1 MRIKKLLCTLITISM
16 LSTNMNISAFA
27 SESPQPTKTEETQ
40 SALEETSDTET
51 PDNKNSNTET
61 PDNKNSNKDT
71 PDNKNSNT
79 DSSNIEESDTETSN
93 SETSETKA
101 SDTKESDTET
111 SDTKASDTK
120 ESDTETSNSETSNT
134 ESTNTETTNT
144 EETTNETTNETNI
157 SSEEFSSEENSN
169 EKISNE
175 KISNEETS
183 NKEASNEETSIEEFT
198 ESEETSSLQETETE
212 TELETADISIIN
224 DNLSI
229 EAANGLG
236 SLLMDELQIAAQEGQ
251 SEAQASYAISEIE
264 MSGKTAQ
271 VSLHISSP
279 CTVVV
284 SIYQENSNK
293 PLGFGS
299 STVEIGE
306 NKISVPI
313 EIDTMPEYF
322 IVKGHIVESNTL
334 RPLSKEYESGMY
346 TQEMQEFLKKTTADF
361 DSDKVLN
368 LDDDKNT
375 NFAVVSNNNYLI
387 KASEDKKNNIIV
399 NELINYDKDSNTY
412 TFANIDDTIKKLQT
426 GDIFTYQN
434 NTSQI
439 NTDTILAI
447 KIEGINLQTT
457 TDKGTIAYISASTE
471 ELKANDVFEYIKIEE
486 TVTNADASEID
497 ENSCP
502 QGVEYLGRDTA
513 VGYAL
518 TNEDNPFT
526 VTDTWKLTLNEFGDD
541 DDDDKIIS
549 GNFSGELTMSFN
561 FGAEITYY
569 YSGKIAY
576 VNIDIPISISIN
588 GECELSG
595 KLSIPLINTPAEI
608 RTRLVTIE
616 YIPKFTVEISLTGS
630 FNIECSSN
638 FGIRAGW
645 GADNIG
651 PYAKNPELEGEVK
664 IEADGYLGVDFN
676 PKLKVANGAVVD
688 AELNCGAHIGIQA
701 EYSIAS
707 SSEHN
712 CNNQCATGNIY
723 WEIPFNALFK
733 ILKIE
738 LTDTEGNDP
747 TNLESTLDINGSNI
761 FNNKHT
767 IGNFYF
773 CAMHEKK
780 LIWGECPYT
789 NKPVKITISVHDA
802 AGNPIEGA
810 TIATSEQSYTNKTNI
825 NGIVEIEVPSGNQN
839 LFASYFDKKTKL
851 PQIGSIN
858 YDVKNDERTKPV
870 ITLGSMKAALPKNQK
885 VKYFSSNTNNT
896 YIAITEDNSLYTWG
910 SNTDGLLGNASTTS
924 RNKPVKI
931 MDNIK
936 EAVMDKSS
944 NTAAAITLDGTL
956 YMWGSNNHGQ
966 LGLGLSNKEQERI
979 TIPTEIPLPEKIE
992 KIYIQNATVA
1002 AITINHNL
1010 YMWGYNNYGQ
1020 LGLGNNNSG
1029 APITADYNQPQ
1040 KVMEGIQDVKIN
1052 KKNTMV
1058 LTTNGKAYIWG
1069 DSYLLGDGSTKNRYA
1084 VEIENPI
1091 LENVKEIQLFD
1102 SNAGAITNDGDL
1114 YLWGSNSYGQIGNG
1128 STGSKSQKTKA
1139 NISNVK
1145 HILWMDDYCAA
1156 TTENGDLYTWG
1167 KNPTGVLGDGG
1178 SENKT
1183 IPYKVTELENAD
1195 VTNYNTTYYAYY
1207 VRASAYA
1214 LAVTKNNELWQ
1225 LGRGTKPTKII
1236 SNVRYSTLKYLTQS
1250 NSSEDDFYSS
1260 MSDGSVWYYRIYNG
1274 NSSYVTFIP
1283 FTDVSD
1289 TLQQNLYTLQP
1300 DEYINQTTNTDITPY
1315 ALSDYKSP
1323 KTFTDLIPGELYN
1336 FYAMKSRTAS
1346 APLDNYN
1353 MLSIAQGTADDNG
1366 ELTVN
1371 FTLRENYNTPDL
1383 FVVGQTRFD
1392 ITDLSKIEVTGV
1404 DDLTYNGKEQY
1415 INPIVTYNGKQ
1426 LNEGTDYYL
1435 SGDYKAT
1442 EIGSYTVIIVG
1453 TGIYNGAVAA
1463 DYRINP
1469 ILHTVTFDSDGG
1481 SEMES
1486 QLVED
1491 GQFAQ
1496 EPEPPIKDK
1505 YRFTGWYLNGRLY
1518 NFASTKITQDITL
1531 TAHWEAMI
1539 PLPAPTAD
1547 LPSDSKIENGTKI
1560 ILRCQTADATIYY
1573 TLDETDPTKESTI
1586 YQEPIIITKESDG
1599 AITLKAFASKEG
1611 WLDSDIVSFTYHVSV
1626 PITGYVVTFDSD
1638 GGTLIESQFIKI
1650 GEKAIEPDTP
1660 LKEGFRF
1667 TGWYLDNNP
1676 YDFANEVTKN
1686 ITLKA
1691 HWEELKVLDAPS
1703 ANIPSGR
1710 TVAKGTNIFLTCAE
1724 PDAVIYYTTDESEPT
1739 KQSEIYQKPI
1749 TITNHTTIKAFAAKE
1764 GFRDSDIVVFSYN
1777 VSAGGSEDND
1787 NNDYETVPPDDIPDG
1802 NIPEGLW
1809 ITGIQQSYPYNGK
1822 AIKPQARVYNG
1833 SKRLQE
1839 GRDYTIRYK
1848 NNIKASDTASIIVK
1862 GKGNYSGTETKTFR
1876 IAPIDFSDSR
1886 IIAEDI
1892 TLGYNKKV
1900 QKPVPI
1906 LTFNGKKLA
1915 KNKDFTITYSS
1926 LEKGISGAN
1935 QQIGVYE
1942 IELKA
1947 KPNGNFTGSKT
1958 IQFTITDKTLISKAK
1973 VSKIADQT
1981 YNNGTEC
1988 RPSLQ
1993 VTIKGK
1999 AGALVEGQD
2008 FTVTYQ
2014 NNTAI
2019 GTATA
2024 ILTGI
2029 GDYAGTKKVTFK
2041 ITGRSIA
2048 KASVSGIENKTF
2060 NGSEQTQNISV
2071 TLNGTTLIQGS
2082 SYQVQYTNNRKA
2094 GKATITIT
2102 GINDCS
2108 GTIKKTFQIL
2118 PFDLAADAQNTAENR
2133 KITGLE
2139 NPLTVK
2145 YVKGGAKPIP
2155 ALIYQGNVLKPGTD
2169 FTINYKNNK
2178 KPAANNSVKAPTFTI
2193 KGKGNFKG
2201 TVTQTF
2207 TIEAKALN
2215 DLASPVTISVPDI
2228 GFVDKAGK
2236 YISKPV
2242 LTDTDGTKLISGKD
2256 YNNIVYTLRNGENQT
2271 ILTKQDKPAV
2281 GTVIYVKVSGTGAYA
2296 GGELETS
2303 YQIMP
2308 MDFSKAKITIKP
2320 QEYTGNAVTL
2330 DKESFQSVKVGNT
2343 DITSQFGISYEIIAG
2358 SYRNNVKKGTASV
2371 SVRGI
2376 GNYGGTKTIKF
2387 KIISKKFGGF
2397 LWFWK

>member
-40 SALEETSDTET
+40 SALDETSDTET

-61 PDNKNSNKDT
+61 PDSQNSNIET

-93 SETSETKA
+93 S
-101 SDTKESDTET
+101 ET

-144 EETTNETTNETNI
+144 EETTNESTTETDI
-157 SSEEFSSEENSN
+157 SSEENSN
-169 EKISNE
+169 EENS
-175 KISNEETS
+175 SEEL
-183 NKEASNEETSIEEFT
+183 T

-224 DNLSI
+224 DNLSV

-251 SEAQASYAISEIE
+251 NEAQANYAISEIE

-284 SIYQENSNK
+284 SIYEENSNK

-299 STVEIGE
+299 ATAEIGE

-346 TQEMQEFLKKTTADF
+346 TQEMQEFLKKTTDDF

-368 LDDDKNT
+368 LDDDKKT
-375 NFAVVSNNNYLI
+375 NFIVVNNNNALITASKDNNNTIINQFAGYDETANTYTFHNINEQIENLKKDDIFVFRDNNNANIIFTIKVESIETQETTNNGTVAVI
-387 KASEDKKNNIIV
+387 KASEDELNI
-399 NELINYDKDSNTY
+399 E
-412 TFANIDDTIKKLQT
+412 
-426 GDIFTYQN
+426 
-434 NTSQI
+434 
-439 NTDTILAI
+439 
-447 KIEGINLQTT
+447 
-457 TDKGTIAYISASTE
+457 
-471 ELKANDVFEYIKIEE
+471 DVFSYIKIEE
-486 TVTNADASEID
+486 TVGNATASEVD
-497 ENSCP
+497 PDSCP
-502 QGVEYLGRDTA
+502 AGVTYLGRDTTT
-513 VGYAL
+513 GYAA
-518 TNEDNPFT
+518 EGD
-526 VTDTWKLTLNEFGDD
+526 LTLSYAPDEFALDFDEINKDGNWGPIKFEGNIEAGLSLEAEVKYYFEFLGPWYVDINFTGGITVEGTISAELKDPIEIPLCAALEIKNDILTIKYVPTFVINISFEGSWKSEAKTTIGVRLGNLPETGFYFQPELNLNELNAE
-541 DDDDKIIS
+541 IS
-549 GNFSGELTMSFN
+549 GYIG
-561 FGAEITYY
+561 
-569 YSGKIAY
+569 
-576 VNIDIPISISIN
+576 ID
-588 GECELSG
+588 
-595 KLSIPLINTPAEI
+595 
-608 RTRLVTIE
+608 
-616 YIPKFTVEISLTGS
+616 F
-630 FNIECSSN
+630 
-638 FGIRAGW
+638 
-645 GADNIG
+645 
-651 PYAKNPELEGEVK
+651 NPELK
-664 IEADGYLGVDFN
+664 IINILEASLTI
-676 PKLKVANGAVVD
+676 
-688 AELNCGAHIGIQA
+688 GAHLGA
-701 EYSIAS
+701 KAS
-707 SSEHN
+707 VSNADPDHECGLLCIS
-712 CNNQCATGNIY
+712 GGFFF
-723 WEIPFNALFK
+723 EIPFGGEFK
-733 ILKIE
+733 ILKLREYDIHDLINFEDNQTIFSFGEFYYSIKHNE
-738 LTDTEGNDP
+738 LG
-747 TNLESTLDINGSNI
+747 
-761 FNNKHT
+761 
-767 IGNFYF
+767 
-773 CAMHEKK
+773 
-780 LIWGECPYT
+780 WGECPYRG
-789 NKPVKITISVHDA
+789 NIEITIFVQDA
-802 AGNPIEGA
+802 EKNPIQNAVVTTNNA
-810 TIATSEQSYTNKTNI
+810 TESVKTDVNGCAKIKAARGEQCFFATYTK
-825 NGIVEIEVPSGNQN
+825 SGTITQ
-839 LFASYFDKKTKL
+839 T
-851 PQIGSIN
+851 GSISYN
-858 YDVKNDERTKPV
+858 VGEDEMKPV
-870 ITLGSMKAALPKNQK
+870 ITLGSMKANLPKSQK
-885 VKYFSSNTNNT
+885 VAELKSSSYDTT
-896 YIAITEDNSLYTWG
+896 SYALFWMARMEDGSLYTWG
-910 SNTDGLLGNASTTS
+910 HNSGIIGNGSTTDKQ
-924 RNKPVKI
+924 NPVKVLEQ
-931 MDNIK
+931 IK
-936 EAVMDKSS
+936 EIAVEQSS
-944 NTAAAITLDGTL
+944 SYKCAAAISYNGEL
-956 YMWGSNNHGQ
+956 YMWGSN
-966 LGLGLSNKEQERI
+966 
-979 TIPTEIPLPEKIE
+979 
-992 KIYIQNATVA
+992 Y
-1002 AITINHNL
+1002 
-1010 YMWGYNNYGQ
+1010 YGQ
-1020 LGLGNNNSG
+1020 LGLGKTKDELPNITIPTIVPLPGKVQKIRIAYNTIATITENNELYMWGSDGSGRLGTDDGINNNG
-1029 APITADYNQPQ
+1029 NPTNINLNAPKKIMDEVAD
-1040 KVMEGIQDVKIN
+1040 IKISYR
-1052 KKNTMV
+1052 NTIV
-1058 LTTNGKAYIWG
+1058 LTTDGKVYIWG
-1069 DSYLLGDGSTKNRYA
+1069 SSYHDMLGDGTNKERCTPDL
-1084 VEIENPI
+1084 ENPI
-1091 LENVKEIQLFD
+1091 ETNAKHIAL
-1102 SNAGAITNDGDL
+1102 SNDNAAVITNDGSL
-1114 YLWGSNSYGQIGNG
+1114 YMWGVNDSGQLGIG
-1128 STGSKSQKTKA
+1128 SIQSSHTKDKVI
-1139 NISNVK
+1139 NISDVDK
-1145 HILWMDDYCAA
+1145 ISLFSSFTAA
-1156 TTENGDLYTWG
+1156 ITKSGELYMWG
-1167 KNPTGVLGDGG
+1167 NNRSGQLGDGTNQ
-1178 SENKT
+1178 NKT
-1183 IPYKVTELENAD
+1183 IPYKITAIQNITDIFISGYVS
-1195 VTNYNTTYYAYY
+1195 YAP
-1207 VRASAYA
+1207 VAI
-1214 LAVTKNNELWQ
+1214 TKEHEIWWW
-1225 LGRGTKPTKII
+1225 GTF
-1236 SNVRYSTLKYLTQS
+1236 S
-1250 NSSEDDFYSS
+1250 
-1260 MSDGSVWYYRIYNG
+1260 SDGSHIQTPKKIQENVQYAAVHNYTSYISITDGSLWR
-1274 NSSYVTFIP
+1274 NSLSSNRNELTFTP
-1283 FTDVSD
+1283 VTDVSD

-1300 DEYINQTTNTDITPY
+1300 DEYINQTTNADVTPY

-1353 MLSIAQGTADDNG
+1353 MLSIAQGTADENG

-1392 ITDLSKIEVTGV
+1392 ITDLSKIEVTGI

-1518 NFASTKITQDITL
+1518 NFASTKVTQDITL
-1531 TAHWEAMI
+1531 TAHWEAME
-1539 PLPAPTAD
+1539 PLLAPTAD

-1560 ILRCQTADATIYY
+1560 TLRCQTSDATIYY
-1573 TLDETDPTKESTI
+1573 TLDGTDPTKESSI
-1586 YQEPIIITKESDG
+1586 YQEPIIITKDTDG

-1626 PITGYVVTFDSD
+1626 PITGYVITFDSD
-1638 GGTLIESQFIKI
+1638 GGTPVESQFITV
-1650 GEKAIEPDTP
+1650 GEKATEPDTP
-1660 LKEGFRF
+1660 FKEGFRF
-1667 TGWYLDNNP
+1667 IGWYLDDNL
-1676 YDFANEVTKN
+1676 YDFTSEVTKD

-1691 HWEELKVLDAPS
+1691 HWEEQAMLNAPT
-1703 ANIPSGR
+1703 ANIPSGK
-1710 TVAKGTNIFLTCAE
+1710 TVAKGTNIILTCTE
-1724 PDAVIYYTTDESEPT
+1724 PEALIYYTIDESEPT
-1739 KQSEIYQKPI
+1739 KQSEIYRKPI
-1749 TITNHTTIKAFAAKE
+1749 TITNHTTIKAFAAKD

-1777 VSAGGSEDND
+1777 VSAAGSDDND
-1787 NNDYETVPPDDIPDG
+1787 DYETVPPDDIPDG

-1809 ITGIQQSYPYNGK
+1809 ITGIQQSYPYTGT

-1833 SKRLQE
+1833 SRRLQE

-1862 GKGNYSGTETKTFR
+1862 GKGNYSGTETKAFR
-1876 IAPIDFSDSR
+1876 IAPIDLNDSR
-1886 IIAEDI
+1886 IIAEDL

-1900 QKPVPI
+1900 QKPVPV

-1915 KNKDFTITYSS
+1915 KNKDFTVIYSS
-1926 LEKGISGAN
+1926 IEKGISGAN

-1947 KPNGNFTGSKT
+1947 KPNSNFTGSRT

-1981 YNNGTEC
+1981 YNNGSEC

-1999 AGALVEGQD
+1999 AGALIEGQD

-2082 SYQVQYTNNRKA
+2082 SYQVQYTNNIKA

-2118 PFDLAADAQNTAENR
+2118 PFDLAADAQNATANR
-2133 KITGLE
+2133 KVTGLE

-2145 YVKGGAKPIP
+2145 YVKGGAKPVP
-2155 ALIYQGNVLKPGTD
+2155 TLIYQGTSLKLGTD
-2169 FTINYKNNK
+2169 FTISYKNNK
-2178 KPAANNSVKAPTFTI
+2178 KPASYSNAKAPSFTI

-2201 TVTQTF
+2201 AVTQTF
-2207 TIEAKALN
+2207 TIESKALN
-2215 DLASPVTISVPDI
+2215 DPESPVTISVPDI

-2242 LTDTDGTKLISGKD
+2242 LTDTDGTKLVSGKD
-2256 YNNIVYTLRNGENQT
+2256 YNNIVYTLRNSENQT

-2320 QEYTGNAVTL
+2320 QEYTGNAVAL
-2330 DKESFQSVKVGNT
+2330 NKEAFQSVKVGNT
-2343 DITSQFGISYEIIAG
+2343 DITSQYSTSYEIIAG

-2371 SVRGI
+2371 SIRGI

-2387 KIISKKFGGF
+2387 KITSKKFGGF

>member
-40 SALEETSDTET
+40 SALDETSDTET
-51 PDNKNSNTET
+51 ADNKNSNTET
-61 PDNKNSNKDT
+61 PDSQNSNIET

-93 SETSETKA
+93 S
-101 SDTKESDTET
+101 ET

-144 EETTNETTNETNI
+144 EETTNESTTETDI
-157 SSEEFSSEENSN
+157 SSEENS
-169 EKISNE
+169 S
-175 KISNEETS
+175 EEL
-183 NKEASNEETSIEEFT
+183 T

-224 DNLSI
+224 DNLSV

-251 SEAQASYAISEIE
+251 NEAQAGYAITEIE

-284 SIYQENSNK
+284 SIYEENSNK

-334 RPLSKEYESGMY
+334 RPLSKEYESSMY

-368 LDDDKNT
+368 LDDDEKT
-375 NFAVVSNNNYLI
+375 NFIVVNDNNLLISASKDNNNT
-387 KASEDKKNNIIV
+387 IINQFV
-399 NELINYDKDSNTY
+399 GYDDTANTY
-412 TFANIDDTIKKLQT
+412 TFQNIDEQIKNLKKD
-426 GDIFTYQN
+426 DIFIYSDRN
-434 NTSQI
+434 NGNIIFT
-439 NTDTILAI
+439 I
-447 KIEGINLQTT
+447 KIESIQTQEI
-457 TDKGTIAYISASTE
+457 TDKGTVAVIKASGD
-471 ELKANDVFEYIKIEE
+471 ELNVEDVFSYIKIEE
-486 TVTNADASEID
+486 TVGNATASKVD
-497 ENSCP
+497 PNSCP
-502 QGVEYLGRDTA
+502 AGVTYLGRDTA
-513 VGYAL
+513 TGYA
-518 TNEDNPFT
+518 TEGD
-526 VTDTWKLTLNEFGDD
+526 LTLSYAPDEFALDFDEINKDGNWGPIKFEGNIEAGLSLEAEVKYYFEFLGPWYVDINFTGGITVEGTISAELKDPIEIPLCAALEIKNDILTIKYVPTFVINISFEGSWKSESKTTIGVRLGNLPETGFYFQPELNLNELNAE
-541 DDDDKIIS
+541 IS
-549 GNFSGELTMSFN
+549 GYIG
-561 FGAEITYY
+561 
-569 YSGKIAY
+569 
-576 VNIDIPISISIN
+576 ID
-588 GECELSG
+588 
-595 KLSIPLINTPAEI
+595 
-608 RTRLVTIE
+608 
-616 YIPKFTVEISLTGS
+616 F
-630 FNIECSSN
+630 
-638 FGIRAGW
+638 
-645 GADNIG
+645 
-651 PYAKNPELEGEVK
+651 NPELK
-664 IEADGYLGVDFN
+664 IINILEASLTI
-676 PKLKVANGAVVD
+676 
-688 AELNCGAHIGIQA
+688 GAHLGA
-701 EYSIAS
+701 KAS
-707 SSEHN
+707 VSNADPDHECGLLCIS
-712 CNNQCATGNIY
+712 GGFFF
-723 WEIPFNALFK
+723 EIPFGGEFK
-733 ILKIE
+733 ILKLREYDIHDLINFEDTQTKFSFGEFYYSIKHKE
-738 LTDTEGNDP
+738 LG
-747 TNLESTLDINGSNI
+747 
-761 FNNKHT
+761 
-767 IGNFYF
+767 
-773 CAMHEKK
+773 
-780 LIWGECPYT
+780 WGECPYRGNT
-789 NKPVKITISVHDA
+789 EITIFVQDA
-802 AGNPIEGA
+802 EKNPIQNAVVTTNNA
-810 TIATSEQSYTNKTNI
+810 TESVKTDVNGCAKIKAARGEQCFFATYTK
-825 NGIVEIEVPSGNQN
+825 SG
-839 LFASYFDKKTKL
+839 T
-851 PQIGSIN
+851 ITRTGSISYN
-858 YDVKNDERTKPV
+858 VGEDEMKPV
-870 ITLGSMKAALPKNQK
+870 ITLGSMNAKLPKSQK
-885 VKYFSSNTNNT
+885 VAKLQHSSYNSV
-896 YIAITEDNSLYTWG
+896 YDEYWMAIMEDGSLYTWG
-910 SNTDGLLGNASTTS
+910 SNNNGIIGNGSTTS
-924 RNKPVKI
+924 RSNPVKVLE
-931 MDNIK
+931 NVK
-936 EAVMDKSS
+936 EIAVESQSS
-944 NTAAAITLDGTL
+944 NKCVAAISYDGEL
-956 YMWGSNNHGQ
+956 YMWGSNKHGQ
-966 LGLGLSNKEQERI
+966 LGLGQTAKELPNVTVP
-979 TIPTEIPLPEKIE
+979 TIVPIHDKIKKVSIAGE
-992 KIYIQNATVA
+992 TVA
-1002 AITINHNL
+1002 AITENNEL
-1010 YMWGYNNYGQ
+1010 YMWGSDNNGRLGTDDGVNDYKNPINNDLNTPTKIMDGVSDVKISQYNTMVLSISGAVYIWGEWRSDMLGDGSDQYRSAPDLTNPIADNAKYIALSNINAAVITEDGSLYMWGKNNYGQ
-1020 LGLGNNNSG
+1020 LGINSIQNSHKKIQTTNISDVNRVILLVDNCV
-1029 APITADYNQPQ
+1029 AAITA
-1040 KVMEGIQDVKIN
+1040 
-1052 KKNTMV
+1052 
-1058 LTTNGKAYIWG
+1058 NGSLYMWG
-1069 DSYLLGDGSTKNRYA
+1069 K
-1084 VEIENPI
+1084 
-1091 LENVKEIQLFD
+1091 
-1102 SNAGAITNDGDL
+1102 
-1114 YLWGSNSYGQIGNG
+1114 NSYGQLG
-1128 STGSKSQKTKA
+1128 
-1139 NISNVK
+1139 
-1145 HILWMDDYCAA
+1145 DE
-1156 TTENGDLYTWG
+1156 TTEN
-1167 KNPTGVLGDGG
+1167 
-1178 SENKT
+1178 KT
-1183 IPYKVTELENAD
+1183 SPYKVSQLQN
-1195 VTNYNTTYYAYY
+1195 VTGISNHSNYNVTTAITQNHEIWQWGI
-1207 VRASAYA
+1207 R
-1214 LAVTKNNELWQ
+1214 TKNMKVE
-1225 LGRGTKPTKII
+1225 KILA
-1236 SNVRYSTLKYLTQS
+1236 NTQS
-1250 NSSEDDFYSS
+1250 FMHIYDYYYIA
-1260 MSDGSVWYYRIYNG
+1260 MTDGSLWY
-1274 NSSYVTFIP
+1274 SYLPNERSLTFTP

-1300 DEYINQTTNTDITPY
+1300 DEYINQTTNADVTPY

-1383 FVVGQTRFD
+1383 FVVGQTRYD

-1481 SEMES
+1481 SEIES

-1518 NFASTKITQDITL
+1518 NFTSTKVTQDITL

-1560 ILRCQTADATIYY
+1560 TLHCQTADATIYY
-1573 TLDETDPTKESTI
+1573 TLDGTDPTKESTI

-1626 PITGYVVTFDSD
+1626 PITGYVITFDSD
-1638 GGTLIESQFIKI
+1638 GGTPVESQFITI
-1650 GEKAIEPDTP
+1650 GEKATEPDIP
-1660 LKEGFRF
+1660 FKEGFRF
-1667 TGWYLDNNP
+1667 IGWYLDDNL
-1676 YDFANEVTKN
+1676 YDFTSEVTKDM
-1686 ITLKA
+1686 TLKA
-1691 HWEELKVLDAPS
+1691 HWEEQAMLNAPT
-1703 ANIPSGR
+1703 ANIPSGK
-1710 TVAKGTNIFLTCAE
+1710 TVAKGTNIILTCTE
-1724 PDAVIYYTTDESEPT
+1724 PEAIIYYTTDESEPT

-1749 TITNHTTIKAFAAKE
+1749 TITDHTTIKAFAAKE
-1764 GFRDSDIVVFSYN
+1764 GFRNSDIVVFSYN

-1809 ITGIQQSYPYNGK
+1809 ITGIQQSYPYTGT

-1833 SKRLQE
+1833 SRRLQE

-1862 GKGNYSGTETKTFR
+1862 GKGNYSGTETKAFR
-1876 IAPIDFSDSR
+1876 IAPIDLNDSR
-1886 IIAEDI
+1886 IIAEDL

-1942 IELKA
+1942 MELKA

-1981 YNNGTEC
+1981 YNNGIEC

-1999 AGALVEGQD
+1999 AGALIEGQD

-2024 ILTGI
+2024 ILTGN

-2082 SYQVQYTNNRKA
+2082 SYQVQYTNNIKA

-2118 PFDLAADAQNTAENR
+2118 PFDLAADAQNATANR
-2133 KITGLE
+2133 KVTGLE

-2145 YVKGGAKPIP
+2145 YVKGGAKPVP
-2155 ALIYQGNVLKPGTD
+2155 TLIYQGTSLKLGTD
-2169 FTINYKNNK
+2169 FTISYKNNK
-2178 KPAANNSVKAPTFTI
+2178 KPASYSNAKAPSFTI

-2201 TVTQTF
+2201 AVTQTF
-2207 TIEAKALN
+2207 TIESKALN
-2215 DLASPVTISVPDI
+2215 DPESPVTISVPDI

-2242 LTDTDGTKLISGKD
+2242 LTDTDGTKLVSGKD
-2256 YNNIVYTLRNGENQT
+2256 YNNIVYTLRNSENQT

-2320 QEYTGNAVTL
+2320 QEYTGNAVAL
-2330 DKESFQSVKVGNT
+2330 NKEAFQSVKVGNT
-2343 DITSQFGISYEIIAG
+2343 DITSQYSTSYEIIAG

-2371 SVRGI
+2371 SIRGI

-2387 KIISKKFGGF
+2387 KITSKKFGGF

>member
-40 SALEETSDTET
+40 SALDETSDTET
-51 PDNKNSNTET
+51 ADNKNSNTET
-61 PDNKNSNKDT
+61 PDSQNSNIET

-93 SETSETKA
+93 S
-101 SDTKESDTET
+101 ET

-144 EETTNETTNETNI
+144 EETTNESTTETDI
-157 SSEEFSSEENSN
+157 SSEENS
-169 EKISNE
+169 S
-175 KISNEETS
+175 EEL
-183 NKEASNEETSIEEFT
+183 T

-224 DNLSI
+224 DNLSV

-251 SEAQASYAISEIE
+251 NEAQAGYAITEIE

-284 SIYQENSNK
+284 SIYEENSNK

-322 IVKGHIVESNTL
+322 IVKGYIVESNTL
-334 RPLSKEYESGMY
+334 RPLSKEYESSMY

-368 LDDDKNT
+368 LDDNEKT
-375 NFAVVSNNNYLI
+375 NFIVVNDNNILISASKDNNNT
-387 KASEDKKNNIIV
+387 IINQFV
-399 NELINYDKDSNTY
+399 GYDDTANTY
-412 TFANIDDTIKKLQT
+412 TFQNIDEQIKNLKKD
-426 GDIFTYQN
+426 DIFIYSDRN
-434 NTSQI
+434 NGNIIFT
-439 NTDTILAI
+439 I
-447 KIEGINLQTT
+447 KIESIQTQET
-457 TDKGTIAYISASTE
+457 TDKGTVAVIKASGD
-471 ELKANDVFEYIKIEE
+471 ELNVEDVFSYIKIEE
-486 TVTNADASEID
+486 TVGNATASKVD
-497 ENSCP
+497 PNSCP
-502 QGVEYLGRDTA
+502 AGVTYLGRDTA
-513 VGYAL
+513 TGYAA
-518 TNEDNPFT
+518 EGD
-526 VTDTWKLTLNEFGDD
+526 LTLSYAPDEFALDFDEINNDGNWGPIKFEGNIEAGLSLEAEVKYYFEFLGPWYVDINFTGGITVEGTISAELKDPIEIPLCAALEIKNDILTIKYVPTFVINISFEGSWKSEAKTTIGVRLGNLPETGFYFQPELNLNELNAE
-541 DDDDKIIS
+541 IS
-549 GNFSGELTMSFN
+549 GYIG
-561 FGAEITYY
+561 
-569 YSGKIAY
+569 
-576 VNIDIPISISIN
+576 ID
-588 GECELSG
+588 
-595 KLSIPLINTPAEI
+595 
-608 RTRLVTIE
+608 
-616 YIPKFTVEISLTGS
+616 F
-630 FNIECSSN
+630 
-638 FGIRAGW
+638 
-645 GADNIG
+645 
-651 PYAKNPELEGEVK
+651 NPELK
-664 IEADGYLGVDFN
+664 IINILEASLTI
-676 PKLKVANGAVVD
+676 
-688 AELNCGAHIGIQA
+688 GAHLGA
-701 EYSIAS
+701 EAS
-707 SSEHN
+707 VSNADPDHECGLLCIS
-712 CNNQCATGNIY
+712 GGFFF
-723 WEIPFNALFK
+723 EIPFGGEFK
-733 ILKIE
+733 ILKLRE
-738 LTDTEGNDP
+738 Y
-747 TNLESTLDINGSNI
+747 DIHDLINFEDNQTI
-761 FNNKHT
+761 FSFGEFYYSIKHT
-767 IGNFYF
+767 ELG
-773 CAMHEKK
+773 
-780 LIWGECPYT
+780 WGECPYRG
-789 NKPVKITISVHDA
+789 NIEITIFVQDA
-802 AGNPIEGA
+802 EKNPIQNAVVTTNNA
-810 TIATSEQSYTNKTNI
+810 TKSVKTDVNGCAKIKAARGEQCFFATYTK
-825 NGIVEIEVPSGNQN
+825 SG
-839 LFASYFDKKTKL
+839 T
-851 PQIGSIN
+851 ITRTGSISYN
-858 YDVKNDERTKPV
+858 VGEDEMKPV
-870 ITLGSMKAALPKNQK
+870 ITLGSMNAKLPKSQK
-885 VKYFSSNTNNT
+885 VAKLQHSSYNSV
-896 YIAITEDNSLYTWG
+896 YDEYWMAIMDDGSLYTWG
-910 SNTDGLLGNASTTS
+910 SNNNGIIGNGSTTS
-924 RNKPVKI
+924 RSNPVKVLE
-931 MDNIK
+931 NVK
-936 EAVMDKSS
+936 EIAVESQSS
-944 NTAAAITLDGTL
+944 NKCVAAISYDGEL
-956 YMWGSNNHGQ
+956 YMWGSNKHGQ
-966 LGLGLSNKEQERI
+966 LGLGQTAKELPNVTVP
-979 TIPTEIPLPEKIE
+979 TIVPIHDKIKKVSIAGE
-992 KIYIQNATVA
+992 TVA
-1002 AITINHNL
+1002 AITENNEL
-1010 YMWGYNNYGQ
+1010 YMWGSDNNGRLGTDDGVNDYKNPINNDLNTPTKIMDGVSDVKISQYNTMVLSISGAVYIWGEWRSDMLGDGSDQYRSAPDLTNPIADNAKYIALSNINAAVITEDGSLYMWGKNNYGQ
-1020 LGLGNNNSG
+1020 LGINSIQNSHKKIQTTNISDVNRVILLVDNCV
-1029 APITADYNQPQ
+1029 AAITA
-1040 KVMEGIQDVKIN
+1040 
-1052 KKNTMV
+1052 
-1058 LTTNGKAYIWG
+1058 NGSLYMWG
-1069 DSYLLGDGSTKNRYA
+1069 K
-1084 VEIENPI
+1084 
-1091 LENVKEIQLFD
+1091 
-1102 SNAGAITNDGDL
+1102 
-1114 YLWGSNSYGQIGNG
+1114 NSYGQLG
-1128 STGSKSQKTKA
+1128 
-1139 NISNVK
+1139 
-1145 HILWMDDYCAA
+1145 DE
-1156 TTENGDLYTWG
+1156 TTEN
-1167 KNPTGVLGDGG
+1167 
-1178 SENKT
+1178 KT
-1183 IPYKVTELENAD
+1183 SPYKVSQLQN
-1195 VTNYNTTYYAYY
+1195 VTGISNHSNYNVTTAITQNHEIWQWGI
-1207 VRASAYA
+1207 R
-1214 LAVTKNNELWQ
+1214 TKNMKVE
-1225 LGRGTKPTKII
+1225 KILA
-1236 SNVRYSTLKYLTQS
+1236 NTQS
-1250 NSSEDDFYSS
+1250 FMHIYDYYYIA
-1260 MSDGSVWYYRIYNG
+1260 MTDGSLWY
-1274 NSSYVTFIP
+1274 SYLPNERSLTFTP

-1300 DEYINQTTNTDITPY
+1300 DEYINQTTNADITPY

-1383 FVVGQTRFD
+1383 FVVGQTRYD

-1518 NFASTKITQDITL
+1518 NFASTKVTQDITL
-1531 TAHWEAMI
+1531 TAHWEAME

-1560 ILRCQTADATIYY
+1560 TLRCQTSDATIYY
-1573 TLDETDPTKESTI
+1573 TLDGTDPTKESSI
-1586 YQEPIIITKESDG
+1586 YQEPIIITKDTDG

-1626 PITGYVVTFDSD
+1626 PITGYVITFDSD
-1638 GGTLIESQFIKI
+1638 GGTPVESQFITI
-1650 GEKAIEPDTP
+1650 GEKATEPDIP
-1660 LKEGFRF
+1660 FKEGFRF
-1667 TGWYLDNNP
+1667 IGWYLDDNL
-1676 YDFANEVTKN
+1676 YDFTSEVTKDM
-1686 ITLKA
+1686 TLKA
-1691 HWEELKVLDAPS
+1691 HWEEQAMLNAPT
-1703 ANIPSGR
+1703 ANIPSGK
-1710 TVAKGTNIFLTCAE
+1710 TVAKGTNIILTCTE
-1724 PDAVIYYTTDESEPT
+1724 PEAIIYYTIDESEPT
-1739 KQSEIYQKPI
+1739 KQSEIYRKPI

-1777 VSAGGSEDND
+1777 VSSAGSDDND
-1787 NNDYETVPPDDIPDG
+1787 DYETVPPDDIPDG

-1809 ITGIQQSYPYNGK
+1809 ITGIQQSYPYTGT
-1822 AIKPQARVYNG
+1822 AVKPQARVYNG
-1833 SKRLQE
+1833 SRRLQE

-1862 GKGNYSGTETKTFR
+1862 GKGNYSGTETKAFR
-1876 IAPIDFSDSR
+1876 IAPIDLNDSR

-1900 QKPVPI
+1900 QKPVPV

-1981 YNNGTEC
+1981 YNNGIEC

-1999 AGALVEGQD
+1999 TGTLIEGQD
-2008 FTVTYQ
+2008 YTVTYQ

-2082 SYQVQYTNNRKA
+2082 SYQVQYTNNIKA

-2118 PFDLAADAQNTAENR
+2118 PFDLAADAQNATANR
-2133 KITGLE
+2133 KVTGLE

-2145 YVKGGAKPIP
+2145 YVKGGAKPVP
-2155 ALIYQGNVLKPGTD
+2155 TLIYQGTSLKLGTD
-2169 FTINYKNNK
+2169 FTISYKNNK
-2178 KPAANNSVKAPTFTI
+2178 KPASYSNAKAPSFTI

-2201 TVTQTF
+2201 AVTQTF
-2207 TIEAKALN
+2207 TIESKALN
-2215 DLASPVTISVPDI
+2215 DPESPVTISVPDI

-2242 LTDTDGTKLISGKD
+2242 LTDTDGTKLVSGKD
-2256 YNNIVYTLRNGENQT
+2256 YNNIVYTLRNSENQT

-2320 QEYTGNAVTL
+2320 QEYTGNAVAL
-2330 DKESFQSVKVGNT
+2330 NKEAFQSVKVGNT
-2343 DITSQFGISYEIIAG
+2343 DITSQYSTSYEIIAG

-2371 SVRGI
+2371 SIRGI

-2387 KIISKKFGGF
+2387 KITSKKFGGF

>member
-40 SALEETSDTET
+40 SALDETSDTET
-51 PDNKNSNTET
+51 ADNKNSNTET
-61 PDNKNSNKDT
+61 PDSQNSNIET

-93 SETSETKA
+93 S
-101 SDTKESDTET
+101 ET

-144 EETTNETTNETNI
+144 EETTNESTTETDI
-157 SSEEFSSEENSN
+157 SSEENS
-169 EKISNE
+169 S
-175 KISNEETS
+175 EEL
-183 NKEASNEETSIEEFT
+183 T

-224 DNLSI
+224 DNLSV

-251 SEAQASYAISEIE
+251 SDAQAGYTITEIE

-284 SIYQENSNK
+284 SIYEENSNK

-299 STVEIGE
+299 ATAEVGE

-322 IVKGHIVESNTL
+322 IVKGYIVESNTL
-334 RPLSKEYESGMY
+334 RPLSKEYESSMY

-368 LDDDKNT
+368 LDDDEKT
-375 NFAVVSNNNYLI
+375 NFIVVNDNNLLISASKDNNNT
-387 KASEDKKNNIIV
+387 IINQFV
-399 NELINYDKDSNTY
+399 GYDDTANTY
-412 TFANIDDTIKKLQT
+412 TYQNIDEQIKNLKKD
-426 GDIFTYQN
+426 DIFIYSDRN
-434 NTSQI
+434 NGNIIFT
-439 NTDTILAI
+439 I
-447 KIEGINLQTT
+447 KIESIQTQET
-457 TDKGTIAYISASTE
+457 TDKGTVAVIKASGD
-471 ELKANDVFEYIKIEE
+471 ELNVEDVFSYIKIEE
-486 TVTNADASEID
+486 TVGNATASEVD
-497 ENSCP
+497 PYSCP
-502 QGVEYLGRDTA
+502 AGVTYLGRDTTT
-513 VGYAL
+513 GYAA
-518 TNEDNPFT
+518 EGD
-526 VTDTWKLTLNEFGDD
+526 LTLSYAPDEFALDFDEINKDGNWGPIKFEGNIEAGLSLEAEVKYYFEFLGPWYVDINFTGGITVEGTISAELKDPIEIPLCAALEIKNDILTIKYVPTFVINISFEGSWKSESKTTIGVRLGNLPETGFYFQPELNLNELNAE
-541 DDDDKIIS
+541 IS
-549 GNFSGELTMSFN
+549 GYIG
-561 FGAEITYY
+561 
-569 YSGKIAY
+569 
-576 VNIDIPISISIN
+576 ID
-588 GECELSG
+588 
-595 KLSIPLINTPAEI
+595 
-608 RTRLVTIE
+608 
-616 YIPKFTVEISLTGS
+616 F
-630 FNIECSSN
+630 
-638 FGIRAGW
+638 
-645 GADNIG
+645 
-651 PYAKNPELEGEVK
+651 NPELK
-664 IEADGYLGVDFN
+664 IINILEASLTI
-676 PKLKVANGAVVD
+676 
-688 AELNCGAHIGIQA
+688 GAHLGA
-701 EYSIAS
+701 KAS
-707 SSEHN
+707 VSNADPDHECGLLCIS
-712 CNNQCATGNIY
+712 GGFFF
-723 WEIPFNALFK
+723 EIPFGGEFK
-733 ILKIE
+733 ILKLRE
-738 LTDTEGNDP
+738 Y
-747 TNLESTLDINGSNI
+747 DIHDLINFEDNQTI
-761 FNNKHT
+761 FSFGEFYYSIKHT
-767 IGNFYF
+767 ELG
-773 CAMHEKK
+773 
-780 LIWGECPYT
+780 WGECPYRG
-789 NKPVKITISVHDA
+789 NIEITIFVQDA
-802 AGNPIEGA
+802 EKNPIQNAVVTTNNA
-810 TIATSEQSYTNKTNI
+810 TKSVKTDVNGCAKIKAARGEQCFFATYTK
-825 NGIVEIEVPSGNQN
+825 SG
-839 LFASYFDKKTKL
+839 T
-851 PQIGSIN
+851 ITRTGSISYN
-858 YDVKNDERTKPV
+858 VGEDEMKPV
-870 ITLGSMKAALPKNQK
+870 ITLGSMNAKLPKSQK
-885 VKYFSSNTNNT
+885 VAKLQHSSYNSV
-896 YIAITEDNSLYTWG
+896 YDEYWMAIMEDGSLYTWG
-910 SNTDGLLGNASTTS
+910 SNNNGIIGNGSTTS
-924 RNKPVKI
+924 RSNPVKVLE
-931 MDNIK
+931 NVK
-936 EAVMDKSS
+936 EIAVESQSS
-944 NTAAAITLDGTL
+944 NKCVAAISYDGEL
-956 YMWGSNNHGQ
+956 YMWGSNKHGQ
-966 LGLGLSNKEQERI
+966 LGLGQTAKELPNVTVP
-979 TIPTEIPLPEKIE
+979 TIVPIHDKIKKVSIAGE
-992 KIYIQNATVA
+992 TVA
-1002 AITINHNL
+1002 AITENNEL
-1010 YMWGYNNYGQ
+1010 YMWGSDNNGRLGTDDGVNDYKNPINNDLNTPTKIMDGVSDVKISQYNTMVLSISGAVYIWGEWRSDMLGDGSDQYRSAPDLTNPIADNAKYIALSNINAAVITEDGSLYMWGKNNYGQ
-1020 LGLGNNNSG
+1020 LGINSIQNSHKKIQTTNISDVNRVILLVDNCV
-1029 APITADYNQPQ
+1029 AAITA
-1040 KVMEGIQDVKIN
+1040 
-1052 KKNTMV
+1052 
-1058 LTTNGKAYIWG
+1058 NGSLYMWG
-1069 DSYLLGDGSTKNRYA
+1069 K
-1084 VEIENPI
+1084 
-1091 LENVKEIQLFD
+1091 
-1102 SNAGAITNDGDL
+1102 
-1114 YLWGSNSYGQIGNG
+1114 NSYGQLG
-1128 STGSKSQKTKA
+1128 
-1139 NISNVK
+1139 
-1145 HILWMDDYCAA
+1145 DE
-1156 TTENGDLYTWG
+1156 TTEN
-1167 KNPTGVLGDGG
+1167 
-1178 SENKT
+1178 KT
-1183 IPYKVTELENAD
+1183 SPYKVSQLQN
-1195 VTNYNTTYYAYY
+1195 VTGISNHSNYNVTTAITQNHEIWQWGI
-1207 VRASAYA
+1207 R
-1214 LAVTKNNELWQ
+1214 TKNMKVE
-1225 LGRGTKPTKII
+1225 KILA
-1236 SNVRYSTLKYLTQS
+1236 NTQS
-1250 NSSEDDFYSS
+1250 FMHIYDYYYIA
-1260 MSDGSVWYYRIYNG
+1260 MTDGSLWY
-1274 NSSYVTFIP
+1274 SYLPNERSLTFTP

-1300 DEYINQTTNTDITPY
+1300 DEYINQTTNADITPY

-1383 FVVGQTRFD
+1383 FVVGQTRYD

-1481 SEMES
+1481 SEIES

-1518 NFASTKITQDITL
+1518 NFTSTKVTQDITL

-1560 ILRCQTADATIYY
+1560 TLHCQTADATIYY
-1573 TLDETDPTKESTI
+1573 TLDGTDPTKESTI

-1626 PITGYVVTFDSD
+1626 PITGYVITFDSD
-1638 GGTLIESQFIKI
+1638 GGTPVESQFITI
-1650 GEKAIEPDTP
+1650 GEKATEPDIP
-1660 LKEGFRF
+1660 FKEGFRF
-1667 TGWYLDNNP
+1667 IGWYLDDNL
-1676 YDFANEVTKN
+1676 YDFTSEVTKDM
-1686 ITLKA
+1686 TLKA
-1691 HWEELKVLDAPS
+1691 HWEEQAMLNAPT
-1703 ANIPSGR
+1703 ANIPSGK
-1710 TVAKGTNIFLTCAE
+1710 TVAKGTNIILTCTE
-1724 PDAVIYYTTDESEPT
+1724 PEAIIYYTIDESEPT
-1739 KQSEIYQKPI
+1739 KQSEIYRKPI
-1749 TITNHTTIKAFAAKE
+1749 TITNHTTIKAFAAKD

-1777 VSAGGSEDND
+1777 VSAAGSDDND
-1787 NNDYETVPPDDIPDG
+1787 DYETVPPDDIPDG

-1809 ITGIQQSYPYNGK
+1809 ITGIQQSYPYTGT
-1822 AIKPQARVYNG
+1822 AVKPQARVYNG
-1833 SKRLQE
+1833 SRRLQE

-1862 GKGNYSGTETKTFR
+1862 GKGNYSGTETKAFR
-1876 IAPIDFSDSR
+1876 IAPIDLNDSR

-1900 QKPVPI
+1900 QKPVTI

-1942 IELKA
+1942 MELKA

-1981 YNNGTEC
+1981 YNNGIEC

-1999 AGALVEGQD
+1999 TGALIEGQD
-2008 FTVTYQ
+2008 YTVTYQ

-2082 SYQVQYTNNRKA
+2082 SYQVQYTNNIKA

-2118 PFDLAADAQNTAENR
+2118 PFDLAADAQNATANR
-2133 KITGLE
+2133 KVTGLE

-2145 YVKGGAKPIP
+2145 YVKGGAKPVP
-2155 ALIYQGNVLKPGTD
+2155 TLIYQGTSLKLGTD
-2169 FTINYKNNK
+2169 FTISYKNNK
-2178 KPAANNSVKAPTFTI
+2178 KPASYSNAKAPSFTI

-2201 TVTQTF
+2201 AVTQTF
-2207 TIEAKALN
+2207 TIESKALN
-2215 DLASPVTISVPDI
+2215 DPESPVTISVPDI

-2242 LTDTDGTKLISGKD
+2242 LTDTDGTKLVSGKD
-2256 YNNIVYTLRNGENQT
+2256 YNNIVYTLRNSENQT

-2320 QEYTGNAVTL
+2320 QEYTGNAVAL
-2330 DKESFQSVKVGNT
+2330 NKEAFQSVKVGNT
-2343 DITSQFGISYEIIAG
+2343 DITSQYSTSYEIIAG

-2371 SVRGI
+2371 SIRGI

-2387 KIISKKFGGF
+2387 KITSKKFGGF

>member
-40 SALEETSDTET
+40 SALDETSDTET
-51 PDNKNSNTET
+51 ADNKNSNTET
-61 PDNKNSNKDT
+61 PDSQNSNIET

-93 SETSETKA
+93 S
-101 SDTKESDTET
+101 ET

-144 EETTNETTNETNI
+144 EETTNESTTETDI
-157 SSEEFSSEENSN
+157 SSEENS
-169 EKISNE
+169 S
-175 KISNEETS
+175 EEL
-183 NKEASNEETSIEEFT
+183 T

-224 DNLSI
+224 DNLSV

-251 SEAQASYAISEIE
+251 NEAQANYAISEIE

-284 SIYQENSNK
+284 SIYEENSNK

-299 STVEIGE
+299 ATAEIGE

-346 TQEMQEFLKKTTADF
+346 TQEMQEFLKKTTDDF

-368 LDDDKNT
+368 LDDDEKT
-375 NFAVVSNNNYLI
+375 NFIVVNDNNLLISASKDNNNT
-387 KASEDKKNNIIV
+387 IINQFV
-399 NELINYDKDSNTY
+399 GYDDTANTY
-412 TFANIDDTIKKLQT
+412 TFQNIDEQIKNLKKD
-426 GDIFTYQN
+426 DIFIYSDRN
-434 NTSQI
+434 NGNIIFT
-439 NTDTILAI
+439 I
-447 KIEGINLQTT
+447 KIESIQTQET
-457 TDKGTIAYISASTE
+457 TDKGTVAVIKASGD
-471 ELKANDVFEYIKIEE
+471 ELNVEDVFSYIKIEE
-486 TVTNADASEID
+486 TVGNATASKVD
-497 ENSCP
+497 PNSCP
-502 QGVEYLGRDTA
+502 AGVTYLGRDTA
-513 VGYAL
+513 TGYAA
-518 TNEDNPFT
+518 EGD
-526 VTDTWKLTLNEFGDD
+526 LTLSYAPDEFALDFDEINNDGNWGPIKFEGNIEAGLSLEAEVKYYFEFLGPWYVDINFTGGITVEGTISAELKDPIEIPLCAALEIKNDILTIKYVPTFVINISFEGSWKSEAKTTIGVRLGNLPETGFYFQPELNLNELNAE
-541 DDDDKIIS
+541 IS
-549 GNFSGELTMSFN
+549 GYIG
-561 FGAEITYY
+561 
-569 YSGKIAY
+569 
-576 VNIDIPISISIN
+576 ID
-588 GECELSG
+588 
-595 KLSIPLINTPAEI
+595 
-608 RTRLVTIE
+608 
-616 YIPKFTVEISLTGS
+616 F
-630 FNIECSSN
+630 
-638 FGIRAGW
+638 
-645 GADNIG
+645 
-651 PYAKNPELEGEVK
+651 NPELK
-664 IEADGYLGVDFN
+664 IINILEASLTI
-676 PKLKVANGAVVD
+676 
-688 AELNCGAHIGIQA
+688 GAHLGA
-701 EYSIAS
+701 EAS
-707 SSEHN
+707 VSNADPDHECGLLCIS
-712 CNNQCATGNIY
+712 GGFFF
-723 WEIPFNALFK
+723 EIPFGGEFK
-733 ILKIE
+733 ILKLRE
-738 LTDTEGNDP
+738 Y
-747 TNLESTLDINGSNI
+747 DIHDLINFEDNQTI
-761 FNNKHT
+761 FSFGEFYYSIKHT
-767 IGNFYF
+767 ELG
-773 CAMHEKK
+773 
-780 LIWGECPYT
+780 WGECPYRG
-789 NKPVKITISVHDA
+789 NIEITIFVQDA
-802 AGNPIEGA
+802 EKNPIQNAVVTTNNA
-810 TIATSEQSYTNKTNI
+810 TKSVKTDVNGCAKIKAARGEQCFFATYTK
-825 NGIVEIEVPSGNQN
+825 SG
-839 LFASYFDKKTKL
+839 T
-851 PQIGSIN
+851 ITRTGSISYN
-858 YDVKNDERTKPV
+858 VGEDEMKPV
-870 ITLGSMKAALPKNQK
+870 ITLGSMNAKLPKSQK
-885 VKYFSSNTNNT
+885 VAKLQHSSYNSV
-896 YIAITEDNSLYTWG
+896 YDEYWMAIMDDGSLYTWG
-910 SNTDGLLGNASTTS
+910 SNNNGIIGNGSTTS
-924 RNKPVKI
+924 RSNPVKVLE
-931 MDNIK
+931 NVK
-936 EAVMDKSS
+936 EIAVESQSS
-944 NTAAAITLDGTL
+944 NKCVAAISYDGEL
-956 YMWGSNNHGQ
+956 YMWGSNKHGQ
-966 LGLGLSNKEQERI
+966 LGLGQTAKELPNVTVP
-979 TIPTEIPLPEKIE
+979 TIVPIHDKIKKVSIAGE
-992 KIYIQNATVA
+992 TVA
-1002 AITINHNL
+1002 AITENNEL
-1010 YMWGYNNYGQ
+1010 YMWGSDNNGRLGTDDGVNDYKNPINNDLNTPTKIMDGVSDVKISQYNTMVLSISGAVYIWGEWRSDMLGDGSDQYRSAPDLTNPIADNAKYIALSNINAAVITEDGSLYMWGKNNYGQ
-1020 LGLGNNNSG
+1020 LGINSIQNSHKKIQTTNISDVNRVILLVDNCV
-1029 APITADYNQPQ
+1029 AAITA
-1040 KVMEGIQDVKIN
+1040 
-1052 KKNTMV
+1052 
-1058 LTTNGKAYIWG
+1058 NGSLYMWG
-1069 DSYLLGDGSTKNRYA
+1069 K
-1084 VEIENPI
+1084 
-1091 LENVKEIQLFD
+1091 
-1102 SNAGAITNDGDL
+1102 
-1114 YLWGSNSYGQIGNG
+1114 NSYGQLG
-1128 STGSKSQKTKA
+1128 
-1139 NISNVK
+1139 
-1145 HILWMDDYCAA
+1145 DE
-1156 TTENGDLYTWG
+1156 TTEN
-1167 KNPTGVLGDGG
+1167 
-1178 SENKT
+1178 KT
-1183 IPYKVTELENAD
+1183 SPYKVSQLQN
-1195 VTNYNTTYYAYY
+1195 VTYISNHSNYNVTTAITQNHEIWQWGM
-1207 VRASAYA
+1207 R
-1214 LAVTKNNELWQ
+1214 TKNMKVE
-1225 LGRGTKPTKII
+1225 KILA
-1236 SNVRYSTLKYLTQS
+1236 NTQS
-1250 NSSEDDFYSS
+1250 FMHIYDYYYIA
-1260 MSDGSVWYYRIYNG
+1260 MTDGSLWY
-1274 NSSYVTFIP
+1274 SYLPNERSLTFTP

-1300 DEYINQTTNTDITPY
+1300 DEYINQTTNADITPY

-1383 FVVGQTRFD
+1383 FVVGQTRYD

-1518 NFASTKITQDITL
+1518 NFASTKVTQDITL

-1560 ILRCQTADATIYY
+1560 TLHCQTADATIYY
-1573 TLDETDPTKESTI
+1573 TLDGTDPTKESTI

-1626 PITGYVVTFDSD
+1626 PITGYVITFDSD
-1638 GGTLIESQFIKI
+1638 GGTPVESQFITI
-1650 GEKAIEPDTP
+1650 GEKATEPDIP
-1660 LKEGFRF
+1660 FKEGFRF
-1667 TGWYLDNNP
+1667 IGWYLDDNL
-1676 YDFANEVTKN
+1676 YDFTSEVTKDM
-1686 ITLKA
+1686 TLKA
-1691 HWEELKVLDAPS
+1691 HWEEQAMLNAPT
-1703 ANIPSGR
+1703 ANIPSGK
-1710 TVAKGTNIFLTCAE
+1710 TVAKGTNIILTCTE
-1724 PDAVIYYTTDESEPT
+1724 PEAIIYYTIDESEPT
-1739 KQSEIYQKPI
+1739 KQSEIYRKPI
-1749 TITNHTTIKAFAAKE
+1749 TITNHTTIKAFAAKD

-1777 VSAGGSEDND
+1777 VSAAGSDDND
-1787 NNDYETVPPDDIPDG
+1787 DYETVPPDDIPDG

-1809 ITGIQQSYPYNGK
+1809 ITGIQQSYPYTGT
-1822 AIKPQARVYNG
+1822 AVKPQARVYNG
-1833 SKRLQE
+1833 SRRLQE

-1862 GKGNYSGTETKTFR
+1862 GKGNYSGTETKAFR
-1876 IAPIDFSDSR
+1876 IAPIDLNDSR

-1981 YNNGTEC
+1981 YNNGIEC

-1999 AGALVEGQD
+1999 TGTLIEGQD
-2008 FTVTYQ
+2008 YTVTYQ

-2082 SYQVQYTNNRKA
+2082 SYQVQYTNNIKA

-2118 PFDLAADAQNTAENR
+2118 PFDLAADAQNATANR
-2133 KITGLE
+2133 KVTVLE

-2145 YVKGGAKPIP
+2145 YVKGGAKPVP
-2155 ALIYQGNVLKPGTD
+2155 TLIYQGTSLKLGTD
-2169 FTINYKNNK
+2169 FTISYKNNK
-2178 KPAANNSVKAPTFTI
+2178 KPASYSNAKAPSFTI

-2201 TVTQTF
+2201 AVTQTF
-2207 TIEAKALN
+2207 TIESKALN
-2215 DLASPVTISVPDI
+2215 DPESPVTISVPDI

-2242 LTDTDGTKLISGKD
+2242 LTDTDGTKLVSGKD
-2256 YNNIVYTLRNGENQT
+2256 YNNIVYTLRNSENQT

-2320 QEYTGNAVTL
+2320 QEYTGNAVAL
-2330 DKESFQSVKVGNT
+2330 NKEAFQSVKVGNT
-2343 DITSQFGISYEIIAG
+2343 DITSQYSTSYEIIAG

-2371 SVRGI
+2371 SIRGI

-2387 KIISKKFGGF
+2387 KITSKKFGGF